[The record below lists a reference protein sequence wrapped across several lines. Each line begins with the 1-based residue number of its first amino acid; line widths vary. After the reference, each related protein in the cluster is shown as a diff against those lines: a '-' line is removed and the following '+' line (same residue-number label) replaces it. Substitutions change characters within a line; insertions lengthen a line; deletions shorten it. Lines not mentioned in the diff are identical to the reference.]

1 MIRGLVSN
9 PPLNALASGRV
20 PLTAILRAYD
30 PLLRRTAVDA
40 PAGWGFESARHTT
53 FDSECESPARRRDA
67 KGPAVVRV
75 GVRVVGVRGNIGSHR
90 ARRGA
95 ASQGAAQL
103 QRRLECFLGRRR
115 LARQIAVRSRER
127 SHLKQLPAGF
137 LPYRRLGGTLARR
150 QRHRRPP
157 HRAREPYR
165 GDGLRSS
172 LAARRGCRPQGVTRW
187 SAILSRRFH
196 LDSETTTSR

>member
-9 PPLNALASGRV
+9 PPLNALARGRM

-40 PAGWGFESARHTT
+40 PAGWGLNPHDTQHSTVSVNRPPGR
-53 FDSECESPARRRDA
+53 CDA

-75 GVRVVGVRGNIGSHR
+75 GVCVVGIRGRFGSHR

-127 SHLKQLPAGF
+127 YHLKQLPAGF

-150 QRHRRPP
+150 HVIAGRLIALASLIVVTVCVALG
-157 HRAREPYR
+157 RA
-165 GDGLRSS
+165 LRVPTARCHS
-172 LAARRGCRPQGVTRW
+172 LERYSVQSFSPR
-187 SAILSRRFH
+187 L
-196 LDSETTTSR
+196 ETTTSR